1 MAYVNKSAA
10 NKNATKNEEKKEE
23 STVFTATNESIKG
36 SEDNVTISK
45 SEFEQMKAQMQ
56 MLMQMMAMGNNAQS
70 QEKKSEK
77 QITFVNMTKGKFVL
91 KGSSYYTIDEQF
103 GTRRFIERE
112 ARMIVNNMPKSIR
125 DGKVYILDADF
136 VKDCEL
142 EDVYVDLLSDK
153 QMKELLTK
161 KPSYVVEVYKN
172 ANKAQKQII
181 VDMIENKK
189 LNGEDV
195 DANIL
200 LQIGELSGK
209 NLIEITPIE
218 NENMKEG

>member
-1 MAYVNKSAA
+1 MAYKKPEKVEGSSVEQE
-10 NKNATKNEEKKEE
+10 TKTETLETKTSQNQE
-23 STVFTATNESIKG
+23 T
-36 SEDNVTISK
+36 VTISK
-45 SEFEQMKAQMQ
+45 SEFDQMKAQMET
-56 MLMQMMAMGNNAQS
+56 LMQMMVMGGIGGK
-70 QEKKSEK
+70 QESKKEEK
-77 QITFVNMTKGKFVL
+77 YITFVNMTKGKFVL

-112 ARMIVNNMPKSIR
+112 ARMIVNNMPQSVR

-142 EDVYVDLLSDK
+142 EDVYVDLLSNK

-161 KPSYVVEVYKN
+161 EPSYVVEVYKN

-200 LQIGELSGK
+200 LQIGQLSGK
-209 NLIEITPIE
+209 NLIEIAPIADE
-218 NENMKEG
+218 DMKEG

>member
-1 MAYVNKSAA
+1 MAYKKPEKVEGSSTEQE
-10 NKNATKNEEKKEE
+10 TKTETLETKTSQNQE
-23 STVFTATNESIKG
+23 T
-36 SEDNVTISK
+36 VTISK
-45 SEFEQMKAQMQ
+45 SEFDQMKAQMET
-56 MLMQMMAMGNNAQS
+56 LMQMMAMGAFGGK
-70 QEKKSEK
+70 QESKKEEK
-77 QITFVNMTKGKFVL
+77 YITFVNMTKGKFVL

-112 ARMIVNNMPKSIR
+112 ARMIVNNMPQSVR

-142 EDVYVDLLSDK
+142 EDVYVDLLSNK

-161 KPSYVVEVYKN
+161 EPSYVAEVYKN

-200 LQIGELSGK
+200 LQIGQLSGK
-209 NLIEITPIE
+209 NLIEIAPIKDE
-218 NENMKEG
+218 DMKEG

>member
-1 MAYVNKSAA
+1 MAYKKPEKVEGSSVEQE
-10 NKNATKNEEKKEE
+10 TKTETLETKTSQNQE
-23 STVFTATNESIKG
+23 T
-36 SEDNVTISK
+36 VTISK
-45 SEFEQMKAQMQ
+45 SEFDQMKAQMET
-56 MLMQMMAMGNNAQS
+56 LMQMMVMGGIGGK
-70 QEKKSEK
+70 QESKKEEK
-77 QITFVNMTKGKFVL
+77 YITFVNMTKGKFVL

-112 ARMIVNNMPKSIR
+112 ARMIVNNMPQSVR

-142 EDVYVDLLSDK
+142 EDVYVDLLSNK

-161 KPSYVVEVYKN
+161 EPSYVAEVYKN

-200 LQIGELSGK
+200 LQIGQLSGK
-209 NLIEITPIE
+209 NLIEIAPIADE
-218 NENMKEG
+218 DMKEG

>member
-1 MAYVNKSAA
+1 MAYKKPEKVEGSSVEQE
-10 NKNATKNEEKKEE
+10 TKTETLETKTSQNQEM
-23 STVFTATNESIKG
+23 
-36 SEDNVTISK
+36 VTISK
-45 SEFEQMKAQMQ
+45 SEFDQMKAQMET
-56 MLMQMMAMGNNAQS
+56 LMQMMVMGGIGGK
-70 QEKKSEK
+70 QESKKEEK
-77 QITFVNMTKGKFVL
+77 YITFVNMTKGKFVL

-112 ARMIVNNMPKSIR
+112 ARMIVNNMPQSVR

-142 EDVYVDLLSDK
+142 EDVYVDLLSNK

-161 KPSYVVEVYKN
+161 EPSYVAEVYKN

-200 LQIGELSGK
+200 LQIGQLSGK
-209 NLIEITPIE
+209 NLIEIAPIADE
-218 NENMKEG
+218 DMKEG

>member
-1 MAYVNKSAA
+1 MAYKKPEKVEGSSAEQ
-10 NKNATKNEEKKEE
+10 KTKTETLETKTSQNQE
-23 STVFTATNESIKG
+23 T
-36 SEDNVTISK
+36 VTISK
-45 SEFEQMKAQMQ
+45 SEFDQMKAQMET
-56 MLMQMMAMGNNAQS
+56 LMQMMSMGSIGNKQPS
-70 QEKKSEK
+70 KKEEKY
-77 QITFVNMTKGKFVL
+77 ITFVNMTKGKFVL

-125 DGKVYILDADF
+125 DGKIYILDADF

-142 EDVYVDLLSDK
+142 EDVYADLLSDK

-161 KPSYVVEVYKN
+161 KPSYVAEVYKN

-218 NENMKEG
+218 NENAKEE

>member
-1 MAYVNKSAA
+1 MAYKKPEKVEGSSTEQE
-10 NKNATKNEEKKEE
+10 TKTETLETKTSQNQE
-23 STVFTATNESIKG
+23 T
-36 SEDNVTISK
+36 VTISK
-45 SEFEQMKAQMQ
+45 SEFDQMKAQMET
-56 MLMQMMAMGNNAQS
+56 LMQMMVMGAIGGK
-70 QEKKSEK
+70 QESKKEEK
-77 QITFVNMTKGKFVL
+77 YITFVNMTKGKFVL

-112 ARMIVNNMPKSIR
+112 ARMIVNNMPQSVR
-125 DGKVYILDADF
+125 DGKIYILDADF

-142 EDVYVDLLSDK
+142 EDVYVDLLSNK

-161 KPSYVVEVYKN
+161 EPSYVAEVYKN

-200 LQIGELSGK
+200 LQIGQLSGK
-209 NLIEITPIE
+209 NLIEIAPIKDE
-218 NENMKEG
+218 DMKEG

>member
-1 MAYVNKSAA
+1 MAYKKPEKVEGSSVEQENKTETLE
-10 NKNATKNEEKKEE
+10 TKTSQNQE
-23 STVFTATNESIKG
+23 T
-36 SEDNVTISK
+36 VTISK
-45 SEFEQMKAQMQ
+45 SEFDQMKAQMET
-56 MLMQMMAMGNNAQS
+56 LMQMMAMGGIGGK
-70 QEKKSEK
+70 QESKKEEK
-77 QITFVNMTKGKFVL
+77 YITFVNMTKGKFVL

-112 ARMIVNNMPKSIR
+112 ARMIVNNMPQSVR

-142 EDVYVDLLSDK
+142 EDVYVDLLSNK

-161 KPSYVVEVYKN
+161 EPSYVAEVYKN

-200 LQIGELSGK
+200 LQIGQLSGK
-209 NLIEITPIE
+209 NLIEIAPIE
-218 NENMKEG
+218 DEDMKEG

>member
-1 MAYVNKSAA
+1 MAYKKPEKVEGSSTEQE
-10 NKNATKNEEKKEE
+10 TKTETLETKTSQNQE
-23 STVFTATNESIKG
+23 T
-36 SEDNVTISK
+36 VTISK
-45 SEFEQMKAQMQ
+45 SEFDQMKAQMET
-56 MLMQMMAMGNNAQS
+56 LMQMMVMGAIGGK
-70 QEKKSEK
+70 QESKKEEK
-77 QITFVNMTKGKFVL
+77 YITFVNMTKGKFVL

-112 ARMIVNNMPKSIR
+112 ARMIVNNMPQSVR

-142 EDVYVDLLSDK
+142 EDAYADLLSNK

-161 KPSYVVEVYKN
+161 EPSYVAEVYKN

-200 LQIGELSGK
+200 LQIGQLSGK
-209 NLIEITPIE
+209 NLIEIAPIGDE
-218 NENMKEG
+218 DMKEG

>member
-1 MAYVNKSAA
+1 MAYKKSDSTTE
-10 NKNATKNEEKKEE
+10 KEKENEVLETQQAQAQE
-23 STVFTATNESIKG
+23 T
-36 SEDNVTISK
+36 VTISK
-45 SEFEQMKAQMQ
+45 SEFSQMKAQMET
-56 MLMQMMAMGNNAQS
+56 LMQMMAMGSIGNKQPS
-70 QEKKSEK
+70 KKEEKY
-77 QITFVNMTKGKFVL
+77 ITFVNMTKGKFVL

-125 DGKVYILDADF
+125 DGKIYILDADF

-142 EDVYVDLLSDK
+142 EDVYADLLSDK

-161 KPSYVVEVYKN
+161 KPSYVIEVYKN

-189 LNGEDV
+189 VNGEDV

-218 NENMKEG
+218 NENVKEG

>member
-1 MAYVNKSAA
+1 MAYKKPDSTTE
-10 NKNATKNEEKKEE
+10 KEKENEVLETQQAQAQE
-23 STVFTATNESIKG
+23 T
-36 SEDNVTISK
+36 VTISK
-45 SEFEQMKAQMQ
+45 SEFDQMKAQMET
-56 MLMQMMAMGNNAQS
+56 LMQMMAMGSIGNKQPS
-70 QEKKSEK
+70 KKEEKY
-77 QITFVNMTKGKFVL
+77 ITFVNMTKGKFVL

-112 ARMIVNNMPKSIR
+112 ARMIINNMPKSIR
-125 DGKVYILDADF
+125 DGKIYILDADF

-142 EDVYVDLLSDK
+142 EDVYADLLSDK

-218 NENMKEG
+218 NENLKEG

>member
-1 MAYVNKSAA
+1 MAYKKPEKVEGSSTEQE
-10 NKNATKNEEKKEE
+10 TKTETLETKTSQNQE
-23 STVFTATNESIKG
+23 T
-36 SEDNVTISK
+36 VTISK
-45 SEFEQMKAQMQ
+45 SEFDQMKAQMET
-56 MLMQMMAMGNNAQS
+56 LMQMMAMGAIGGK
-70 QEKKSEK
+70 QESKKEEK
-77 QITFVNMTKGKFVL
+77 YITFVNMTKGKFVL

-112 ARMIVNNMPKSIR
+112 ARMIVNNMPQSVR

-136 VKDCEL
+136 VKNCEL
-142 EDVYVDLLSDK
+142 EDVYVDLLSNK

-161 KPSYVVEVYKN
+161 EPSYVAEVYKN

-200 LQIGELSGK
+200 LQIGQLSGK
-209 NLIEITPIE
+209 NLIEIAPIKDE
-218 NENMKEG
+218 DMKEG

>member
-1 MAYVNKSAA
+1 MAYKKPEKVEGSSVEQE
-10 NKNATKNEEKKEE
+10 TKTETLETKTSQNQE
-23 STVFTATNESIKG
+23 T
-36 SEDNVTISK
+36 VTISK
-45 SEFEQMKAQMQ
+45 SEFDQMKAQMET
-56 MLMQMMAMGNNAQS
+56 LMQMMVMGGIGGK
-70 QEKKSEK
+70 QESKKEEK
-77 QITFVNMTKGKFVL
+77 YITFVNMTKGKFVL

-112 ARMIVNNMPKSIR
+112 ARMIVNNMPQSVR

-142 EDVYVDLLSDK
+142 EDVYVDLLSNK

-161 KPSYVVEVYKN
+161 EPSYVAEVYKN

-200 LQIGELSGK
+200 LQIGQLSGK
-209 NLIEITPIE
+209 NLIEITPIADE
-218 NENMKEG
+218 DMKEG

>member
-1 MAYVNKSAA
+1 MAYKKSDSTTE
-10 NKNATKNEEKKEE
+10 KEKENEVLETQQVQAQE
-23 STVFTATNESIKG
+23 T
-36 SEDNVTISK
+36 VTISK
-45 SEFEQMKAQMQ
+45 SEFDQMKAQMET
-56 MLMQMMAMGNNAQS
+56 LMQMMAMGSIGNKQPS
-70 QEKKSEK
+70 KKEEKY
-77 QITFVNMTKGKFVL
+77 ITFVNMTKGKFVL

>member
-1 MAYVNKSAA
+1 MAYKKPEKVEGSSTEQE
-10 NKNATKNEEKKEE
+10 TKTETLETKTSQNQE
-23 STVFTATNESIKG
+23 T
-36 SEDNVTISK
+36 VTISK
-45 SEFEQMKAQMQ
+45 SEFDQMKAQMET
-56 MLMQMMAMGNNAQS
+56 LMQMMAMGAIGGK
-70 QEKKSEK
+70 QESKKEEK
-77 QITFVNMTKGKFVL
+77 YITFVNMTKGKFVL

-112 ARMIVNNMPKSIR
+112 ARMIVNNMPQSVR

-142 EDVYVDLLSDK
+142 EDVYVDLLSNK

-161 KPSYVVEVYKN
+161 EPSYVVEVYKN

-200 LQIGELSGK
+200 LQIGQLSGK
-209 NLIEITPIE
+209 NLIEIAPIKDE
-218 NENMKEG
+218 DMKEG

>member
-1 MAYVNKSAA
+1 MAYKKPEKVEGSSTEQE
-10 NKNATKNEEKKEE
+10 TKTETLETKTFQNQE
-23 STVFTATNESIKG
+23 T
-36 SEDNVTISK
+36 VTISK
-45 SEFEQMKAQMQ
+45 SEFDQMKAQMET
-56 MLMQMMAMGNNAQS
+56 LMQMMAMGAIGGK
-70 QEKKSEK
+70 QESKKEEK
-77 QITFVNMTKGKFVL
+77 YITFVNMTKGKFVL

-112 ARMIVNNMPKSIR
+112 ARMIVNNMPQSVR

-142 EDVYVDLLSDK
+142 EDVYVDLLSNK

-161 KPSYVVEVYKN
+161 EPSYVAEVYKN

-200 LQIGELSGK
+200 LQIGQLSGK
-209 NLIEITPIE
+209 NLIEIAPIKDE
-218 NENMKEG
+218 DMKEG

>member
-1 MAYVNKSAA
+1 MAYKKPEKVEGSSTEQE
-10 NKNATKNEEKKEE
+10 TKTETLETKTSQNQE
-23 STVFTATNESIKG
+23 T
-36 SEDNVTISK
+36 VTISK
-45 SEFEQMKAQMQ
+45 SEFDQMKAQMET
-56 MLMQMMAMGNNAQS
+56 LMQMMAMGAIGGK
-70 QEKKSEK
+70 QESKKEEK
-77 QITFVNMTKGKFVL
+77 YITFVNMTKGKFVL

-112 ARMIVNNMPKSIR
+112 ARMIVNNMPQSVR

-142 EDVYVDLLSDK
+142 EDVYVDLLSNK

-161 KPSYVVEVYKN
+161 EPSYVAEVYKN

-200 LQIGELSGK
+200 LQIGQLSGK
-209 NLIEITPIE
+209 NLIEIAPIADE
-218 NENMKEG
+218 DMKEG

>member
-1 MAYVNKSAA
+1 MAYKKPDSTTE
-10 NKNATKNEEKKEE
+10 KEKENEVLETQQAQAQE
-23 STVFTATNESIKG
+23 T
-36 SEDNVTISK
+36 VTISK
-45 SEFEQMKAQMQ
+45 SEFDQMKAQMET
-56 MLMQMMAMGNNAQS
+56 LMQMMAMGSIGNKQPS
-70 QEKKSEK
+70 KKEEKY
-77 QITFVNMTKGKFVL
+77 ITFVNMTKGKFVL

-125 DGKVYILDADF
+125 DGKIYILDADF

-218 NENMKEG
+218 NENVKEG